1 METKQKKVV
10 ALGTIA
16 LVAALGIGAVGH
28 SLLAEP
34 QTVTVEKLVPVEVV
48 KTVEVTKE
56 VPVEVIKTVEVVKE
70 VSVEDESFL
79 KMMCDR
85 AMYDDL
91 MECKEEVKAEDAALK
106 LAIDLVKSDYA
117 DELEN
122 ADLVADEK
130 DADLVK
136 VYSDFE
142 DVEVVSSNFDNEK
155 YEFAIKAKVKD
166 NDEDTKFNVVFTV
179 EVQDGESEIKDVE
192 LI

>member
-1 METKQKKVV
+1 METKQRKVV

-16 LVAALGIGAVGH
+16 LVAALGVGAVGH

-34 QTVTVEKLVPVEVV
+34 QTVTVEKLVPFEVV

-70 VSVEDESFL
+70 VSIEDESFL

-106 LAIDLVKSDYA
+106 LAIDAVKA
-117 DELEN
+117 DLAEELED
-122 ADLVADEK
+122 ADIVEDEK
-130 DADLVK
+130 DVRVIK

-142 DVEVVSSNFDNEK
+142 DVEVVESDFDSEE
-155 YEFAIKAKVKD
+155 YVFDIKVKFE
-166 NDEDTKFNVVFTV
+166 DEDTEVKQTAVFTV
-179 EVQDGESEIKDVE
+179 SVEDGESKIENVE